1 MRKAILISAILI
13 AIPATAPAM
22 MGGYGS
28 TGGGGSSSYNG
39 GNSVVMDQ
47 AREDLKTGLR
57 LLAAKQ
63 YADAIP
69 FLQRALRAIPGNVD
83 ILDYLGYADR
93 EIGNYA
99 DALDYY
105 QRALA
110 HNPDRKGTHA
120 YLGELYLTMNQ
131 PDQARLQLGELV
143 RLCPDGCVEK
153 DALTQSIAS
162 YGAAMK
168 PAAAGNPA
176 SPAMPPPA
184 ASPAGVAPQ
193 SPSTPGQRR

>member
-69 FLQRALRAIPGNVD
+69 FLQRALRAFPGMWISSTISATRTARSEITLTRSTIISVRSLTIPITRGHMHIWVSC
-83 ILDYLGYADR
+83 I
-93 EIGNYA
+93 
-99 DALDYY
+99 
-105 QRALA
+105 
-110 HNPDRKGTHA
+110 
-120 YLGELYLTMNQ
+120 
-131 PDQARLQLGELV
+131 
-143 RLCPDGCVEK
+143 
-153 DALTQSIAS
+153 
-162 YGAAMK
+162 
-168 PAAAGNPA
+168 
-176 SPAMPPPA
+176 
-184 ASPAGVAPQ
+184 
-193 SPSTPGQRR
+193 

>member
-57 LLAAKQ
+57 LLATKQ

-69 FLQRALRAIPGNVD
+69 FLQRALRAFPGNVD

-93 EIGNYA
+93 EVGNYA

-110 HNPDRKGTHA
+110 HNPDHKGTHA
-120 YLGELYLTMNQ
+120 YLGELYLVMHR
-131 PDQARLQLGELV
+131 PDDARSQLAELA
-143 RLCPDGCVEK
+143 RLCPDSCVEK
-153 DALTQSIAS
+153 DALTQSITVYETAEKSAPPAGGGTSPPTAAS
-162 YGAAMK
+162 AV
-168 PAAAGNPA
+168 PP
-176 SPAMPPPA
+176 SQPPPA
-184 ASPAGVAPQ
+184 
-193 SPSTPGQRR
+193 PSHQQ